1 MIDRLKRTNRGVRR
15 GKAVSRRGRLWMLS
29 GRLGLGLLAVVLLV
43 ACSEA
48 TPPPTVAA
56 ITSAPTALAIVPS
69 ATITAGVSVPRSQ
82 PLTTAQAAPP
92 VSLTI
97 PAIDL
102 AVAVVPMAWQ
112 VTQVEG
118 ERRAAWQVPEDA
130 AGWHINSAGAGAV
143 GNVVISGHHRQ
154 GQHVFAALARG
165 EVSVGQQILLTDAQ
179 GRVFVYQV
187 SEVSPPIPAL
197 GATPAAQA
205 QAAAYLATGNKLTA
219 NEAKLTLVTGWPE
232 FSDTHY
238 LFVVATF
245 SGILPQ
251 GSTALQVINR
261 N

>member
-1 MIDRLKRTNRGVRR
+1 
-15 GKAVSRRGRLWMLS
+15 
-29 GRLGLGLLAVVLLV
+29 LALVLLV

-48 TPPPTVAA
+48 TSPSTNVSA
-56 ITSAPTALAIVPS
+56 ISSAPTALAIVPT
-69 ATITAGVSVPRSQ
+69 ATITAEVSIQASQ
-82 PLTTAQAAPP
+82 PLTPAQAAPP
-92 VSLTI
+92 VSLAI

-102 AVAVVPMAWQ
+102 SVTVVPMAWQ
-112 VTQVEG
+112 VTEVEG

-130 AGWHINSAGAGAV
+130 AGWHINSAGAGAL

-179 GRVFVYQV
+179 GRVFVYKV
-187 SEVSPPIPAL
+187 SEVSQPIPAL
-197 GATPAAQA
+197 GATQAAQD
-205 QAAAYLATGNKLTA
+205 QAVAYLETDNKLTE

-238 LFVVATF
+238 LFVVAAF

-251 GSTALQVINR
+251 GSTALHVINR